1 MHDTSNFRENLN
13 ALRAARH
20 LSMEGFS
27 RELGIP
33 KSTLQ
38 GVLKDGETSLY
49 TASRISNA
57 TGIPLSILM
66 EDPISVDEFRTLSS
80 FFVLLDWFAELDP
93 KQQHIAAKAILD
105 ILEVLMKP

>member
-13 ALRAARH
+13 ALRVARH
-20 LSMEGFS
+20 LSMEDFS
-27 RELGIP
+27 RELEIP

-38 GVLKDGETSLY
+38 KVLKNGETSLY
-49 TASRISNA
+49 TASQISNA
-57 TGIPLSILM
+57 AGIPLSILL
-66 EDPISVDEFRTLSS
+66 ENPISVDEFKTING

-93 KQQHIAAKAILD
+93 MEQHIAAKAILD